1 MNNALDIQRG
11 ILADTIRKLRV
22 SGQLTQREL
31 ACLAGVTQEDIDK
44 IEHGMPLQL
53 GTKLKILRILYAN
66 RLLPS
71 EQLG

>member
-1 MNNALDIQRG
+1 MNNVLDIQRG

-22 SGQLTQREL
+22 SRQLTQRDL
-31 ACLAGVTQEDIDK
+31 ACLAGVNQEDIEK

-66 RLLPS
+66 RFFSS
-71 EQLG
+71 EQPR